1 MQKPLNAVVH
11 STRKLLGILSKDD
24 DGSVNDGKK

>member
-11 STRKLLGILSKDD
+11 STRKLLGTLSKND
-24 DGSVNDGKK
+24 DGNENDGKK